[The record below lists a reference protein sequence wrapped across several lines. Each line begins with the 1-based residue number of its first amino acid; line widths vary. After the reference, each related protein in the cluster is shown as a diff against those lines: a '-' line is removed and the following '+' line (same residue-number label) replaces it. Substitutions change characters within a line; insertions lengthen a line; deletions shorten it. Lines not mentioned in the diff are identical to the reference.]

1 MEKFYSTPVK
11 NYIQR
16 NGFVMVSNLLLD
28 FQQELGI
35 TESELSFIIK
45 IMKNKNGYAI
55 HDKDLDP
62 TVCTKTLSRKRSSL
76 KEKGLLNFSIIK
88 SQDLITGTFKTDGI
102 SYDLS
107 PLEEKLQIISDN
119 IESKR
124 EKEIKQHLTRQNKI
138 VETNENSPLEIFKK
152 DYLNYY
158 GVEYILNDFEI
169 KKYNSLSAEEKNMIG
184 YIFNYCSDNGLFGK
198 IVPRLSLFF
207 KTKFRFEDLKR
218 YCEENGYN
226 SSQEIINEDI
236 INKHTN
242 NICNEYNVKD
252 NYAFKEAIKRIIY
265 RYINKDNTLPNGI
278 EKLFDKAYE
287 DIIGVKKC

>member
-1 MEKFYSTPVK
+1 MEKIYSTPVK

-62 TVCTKTLSRKRSSL
+62 TVCTKTLSRKRNSL

-124 EKEIKQHLTRQNKI
+124 EKEIKQHLTKQNKI
-138 VETNENSPLEIFKK
+138 VETNENSPLETFKK

-207 KTKFRFEDLKR
+207 KTKFRFEDLKK

-252 NYAFKEAIKRIIY
+252 NYAFKEAIKRILY

-278 EKLFDKAYE
+278 ERLFDKAYE